1 MSLLPWLKK
10 LDNPPPSVEDASI
23 DREEPEAAVQDIQA
37 TEASTSSLV
46 EDTTSL
52 IPDSSNQP
60 EQSFPQ
66 RIFGTQKQSFCS
78 SWYGKYK
85 WLHYLEGTD
94 RVFCYYCSVADKR
107 GLKTWKD
114 ETFSKTEF
122 CNWKKALNKCDKH
135 EQTMSHREAI
145 GVVVTIPST
154 TKNVKEMLSSSLA
167 DQRSR
172 NKKILLVILSNIQFL
187 ARPSSSWSICFWR

>member
-1 MSLLPWLKK
+1 MSLHPWLKK

-23 DREEPEAAVQDIQA
+23 DREEPEAAVQDIQT

-52 IPDSSNQP
+52 IPDSSNQTRAVISTADIWNA
-60 EQSFPQ
+60 ETVFLFILVWQVQMVTLS
-66 RIFGTQKQSFCS
+66 G
-78 SWYGKYK
+78 
-85 WLHYLEGTD
+85 GTD

-122 CNWKKALNKCDKH
+122 CNWKKALNKFDKH
-135 EQTMSHREAI
+135 EQTMSHRVAI

-154 TKNVKEMLSSSLA
+154 TNNVGEMLSSSLA

-172 NKKILLVILSNIQFL
+172 NKNIPLVIPSNIQFL
-187 ARPSSSWSICFWR
+187 ARQGLALRGQ

>member
-52 IPDSSNQP
+52 IPDSPNQP
-60 EQSFPQ
+60 ELSFPQ
-66 RIFGTQKQSFCS
+66 RIFGTQKRSFCS

-94 RVFCYYCSVADKR
+94 RVFAIIVYLLTNVLKHVKMKLSVKL
-107 GLKTWKD
+107 G
-114 ETFSKTEF
+114 F
-122 CNWKKALNKCDKH
+122 
-135 EQTMSHREAI
+135 AI
-145 GVVVTIPST
+145 GRKHSVNLI
-154 TKNVKEMLSSSLA
+154 NM
-167 DQRSR
+167 SR
-172 NKKILLVILSNIQFL
+172 QCHTEKLLM
-187 ARPSSSWSICFWR
+187 